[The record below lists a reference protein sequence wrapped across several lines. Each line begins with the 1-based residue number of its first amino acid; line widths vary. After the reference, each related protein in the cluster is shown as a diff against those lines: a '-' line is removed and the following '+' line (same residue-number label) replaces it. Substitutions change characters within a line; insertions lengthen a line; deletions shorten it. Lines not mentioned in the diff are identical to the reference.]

1 MEQNELAKKR
11 HSLAHLLAA
20 AVKELYPNAKLTLGP
35 AVENGFYYDIDF
47 GEEKISDSDLKKIE
61 QTMRRI
67 AKGWK
72 TFEGEKVEKQK
83 AEEYFKGNEYKQ
95 ELIEE
100 IAKRGEDITL
110 YTSGKFTDLC
120 RGGHTEDFQ
129 DIAMDAWK
137 LDRVAGAYWRG
148 DEKNPMLTR
157 IYGLAFD
164 TKEELENYLIQR
176 EEAKERDHRKLGKEL
191 GLFAFSDLVGP
202 GLPLFTPKGTKIREL
217 IVDTIAELQEVYGW
231 EQVTIPHITKKD
243 LYETSGHWQKFSDEL
258 FKVKGKKDTEFV
270 MKPMNCP
277 HHTQIFKAFPKSY
290 RDLPVRYAENTMVYR
305 DEQAGELLGLA
316 RVRAITQDDGH
327 AFVTPEQI
335 KEEVGNIVHIIRS
348 FYEKLGMLDKNY
360 WVSLSVMDPNEP
372 EKYMNEGG
380 IFERAEQI
388 LEEIAQEQKLPYK
401 RIEGEAAFYG
411 PKLDFQFKDALGRE
425 WQLGTVQLD
434 FSMPRRFG
442 LEYADKDGEKKTP
455 VMIHR
460 AIAGSLERFM
470 AVILEHFNGWLPLF
484 LAPTQITIIPI
495 HHDTHGE
502 YAKHIAQTL
511 TKEGYRVELWDDEKE
526 NFRKKIKRA
535 RKERLPYWLIV
546 GNEEMENETLT
557 VESRDQQEKGVS
569 LESFIQKLNA
579 EK

>member
-1 MEQNELAKKR
+1 MEDNKKLAEKR

-47 GEEKISDSDLKKIE
+47 GEEKISDNDLKKIE
-61 QTMRRI
+61 KKMRHI
-67 AKGWK
+67 AKSWK
-72 TFEGEKVEKQK
+72 KFEGKKVGKQE
-83 AEEYFKGNEYKQ
+83 AEEYFKENEYKQ
-95 ELIEE
+95 ELIDE
-100 IAKRGEDITL
+100 ITQREEDITL
-110 YTSGKFTDLC
+110 YTSGAFTDLC

-164 TKEELENYLIQR
+164 TKEELDEYLKRR

-191 GLFAFSDLVGP
+191 ELFTFSDLVGS

-217 IVDTIAELQEVYGW
+217 IVDTIAELQEAYGW
-231 EQVTIPHITKKD
+231 DRVTIPHITKKD

-335 KEEVGNIVHIIRS
+335 KEEVGNIVHIIKS
-348 FYEKLGMLDKNY
+348 FYEKLGMLDENY

-380 IFERAEQI
+380 IFEKAERI
-388 LEEIAQEQKLPYK
+388 LEEIAQEQNLPYK

-442 LEYADKDGEKKTP
+442 LEYTDKDGEKKTP

-484 LAPTQITIIPI
+484 LAPTQIAVIPI
-495 HHDTHGE
+495 HPEAHGE
-502 YAKHIAQTL
+502 YAKHITDTL
-511 TKEGYRVELWDDEKE
+511 TKEGYRVELWNDEKE

-535 RKERLPYWLIV
+535 RKERLPYWIIV
-546 GNEEMENETLT
+546 GNEEKENGTLT
-557 VESRDQQEKGVS
+557 VESRDTQEKGIS
-569 LESFIQKLNA
+569 LKEFISFL
-579 EK
+579 ER